1 MVKALIPYDE
11 TNKERE
17 KEREREQNIL
27 QFYSKNN
34 QNKQNKRKGL
44 DNKFYNTNN
53 SICDEI
59 GVLEICDSLN
69 LSQK

>member
-1 MVKALIPYDE
+1 MLKALIPYDE

-34 QNKQNKRKGL
+34 QNK
-44 DNKFYNTNN
+44 
-53 SICDEI
+53 
-59 GVLEICDSLN
+59 
-69 LSQK
+69 